1 MSRLTKVYP
10 NGNVTLDASQFP
22 PLAQE
27 VIDSEINNSIAFSEA
42 VKKLAKYEDKEYG
55 KAQNIVPP
63 KLYNEELSRVIE
75 VYQQNIAFITSIVRR
90 SMSDWLD
97 SMDAD
102 VIIWAITE
110 AVKMNKR
117 SWKYIEGILKNL
129 SAAECTTMSAV
140 EERQRQFKAGNPSEL
155 EVYNDGD
162 FDYAELEKIM
172 QNMG

>member
-22 PLAQE
+22 PMSQE
-27 VIDSEINNSIAFSEA
+27 TIDGEIRNSIAFSEA
-42 VKKLAKYEDKEYG
+42 VKRLAKYEDKEYG

-75 VYQQNIAFITSIVRR
+75 VYQQNIAFITSIVRQ

-102 VIIWAITE
+102 VIIWAIGE
-110 AVKMNKR
+110 AVKNNVR
-117 SWKYIEGILKNL
+117 SWKYIEGILKNHFN
-129 SAAECTTMSAV
+129 AGRTTIEAV
-140 EERQRQFKAGNPSEL
+140 KASRRSFKAQQETPSS
-155 EVYNDGD
+155 VYDDSGI
-162 FDYAELEKIM
+162 DYAELEKLM

>member
-1 MSRLTKVYP
+1 MSRLTKMYP
-10 NGNVTLDASQFP
+10 NGSRTLDASQFP
-22 PLAQE
+22 PMAQE
-27 VIDSEINNSIAFSEA
+27 TIDSEIRNSIAFSEA
-42 VKKLAKYEDKEYG
+42 VKRLAKYEDKEYG
-55 KAQNIVPP
+55 RQDSLPP
-63 KLYNEELSRVIE
+63 SLCNEELSKVVE
-75 VYQQNIAFITSIVRR
+75 VYQHNIAPITSIVRQ

-102 VIIWAITE
+102 VIVWAIGE
-110 AVKMNKR
+110 AVKNNVR

-129 SAAECTTMSAV
+129 SAAECTTMPAV
-140 EERQRQFKAGNPSEL
+140 EERQRRFKAGNPSEL